1 MVKQLEN
8 SGETSLKPDV
18 VAQLCVEFW
27 KLSNATRKAV
37 DRLPDGESRRLEGQL
52 NFSDRQLSMLVDQLG
67 FRLIDFQSEVFHTG
81 LAASA
86 DNAGDYPDETDLV
99 VSKTLEP
106 TVMADMKVIR
116 LGRVLVEPAK
126 SEKE

>member
-1 MVKQLEN
+1 MV
-8 SGETSLKPDV
+8 SSTPTDFSVD
-18 VAQLCVEFW
+18 AISQLCVEFW
-27 KLSNATRKAV
+27 KLSKATRKAI

-52 NFSDRQLSMLVDQLG
+52 NFSDRQLAMLVDQLG
-67 FRLIDFQSEVFHTG
+67 LKLIDFESERFHVG

-86 DNAGDYPDETDLV
+86 VNAGDYPDETDLV

-106 TVMADMKVIR
+106 TVMADMKVIS
-116 LGRVLVEPAK
+116 LGRVIVEPEK

>member
-1 MVKQLEN
+1 MVA
-8 SGETSLKPDV
+8 SPAITFSAET

-27 KLSNATRKAV
+27 KLSNATRKAI

-52 NFSDRQLSMLVDQLG
+52 NFSDRQLSMLVEKLG
-67 FRLIDFQSEVFHTG
+67 FRLINFESEIFHTG
-81 LAASA
+81 LAATA
-86 DNAGDYPDETDLV
+86 DNAGDFSNEIDLV

-106 TVMADMKVIR
+106 TVMVGMKVVR
-116 LGRVLVEPAK
+116 LGRIVVEPAK

>member
-1 MVKQLEN
+1 MA
-8 SGETSLKPDV
+8 SSTSAAFSADA

-27 KLSNATRKAV
+27 KLSNATRKAIN
-37 DRLPDGESRRLEGQL
+37 RLPDGESRRLEGQL
-52 NFSDRQLSMLVDQLG
+52 NFSDRQLLMLVDQLG
-67 FRLIDFQSEVFHTG
+67 FRLIDFQSEDFHAG

-86 DNAGDYPDETDLV
+86 DNAGDYPDEIDLV

>member
-1 MVKQLEN
+1 MVSSPPMSINVE
-8 SGETSLKPDV
+8 S

-27 KLSNATRKAV
+27 KLSNATKKVIERI
-37 DRLPDGESRRLEGQL
+37 PESESRRLNGQL
-52 NFSDRQLSMLVDQLG
+52 NFSDRQLAMLVDQLG
-67 FRLIDFQSEVFHTG
+67 LKLLDFEAEIFHAG
-81 LAASA
+81 LATSA
-86 DNAGDYPDETDLV
+86 DNVGDFPDEANLV

-116 LGRVLVEPAK
+116 LGRVLVELAK

>member
-1 MVKQLEN
+1 MVGSTPQALSAEAI
-8 SGETSLKPDV
+8 
-18 VAQLCVEFW
+18 AQLCVEFW
-27 KLSNATRKAV
+27 KLSNVTRKAI
-37 DRLPDGESRRLEGQL
+37 DRLPDGESRRLKGQL
-52 NFSDRQLSMLVDQLG
+52 NFSDRQLTMLVDQLG
-67 FRLIDFQSEVFHTG
+67 FKMIYFEAEGFHAG

>member
-1 MVKQLEN
+1 MV
-8 SGETSLKPDV
+8 SSTPTAFSADA

-27 KLSNATRKAV
+27 KLSNASRKAI
-37 DRLPDGESRRLEGQL
+37 DRLPDGEGRRLEGQL
-52 NFSDRQLSMLVDQLG
+52 NFSDRQLTMLVDQLG
-67 FRLIDFQSEVFHTG
+67 FKLIDFQSEGYHAG
-81 LAASA
+81 MAASA

-116 LGRVLVEPAK
+116 LGRVLVEPTK